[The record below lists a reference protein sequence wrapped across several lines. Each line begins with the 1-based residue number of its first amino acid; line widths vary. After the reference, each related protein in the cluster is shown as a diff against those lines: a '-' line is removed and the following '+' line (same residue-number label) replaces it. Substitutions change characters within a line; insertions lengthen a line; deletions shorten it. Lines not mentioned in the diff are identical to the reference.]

1 MTIDAAR
8 LRAGVDAE
16 PSTSAVTLPNN
27 SGMGG
32 NIES

>member
-8 LRAGVDAE
+8 LRAGVDVKPA
-16 PSTSAVTLPNN
+16 PAVMFPNN